1 MCSNYPCKNY
11 IECGNI
17 VGCCQGLVSFYKDNN
32 NNFTTE
38 YLDENGKYSDQEYC
52 VYCAIKH
59 KEEMSGVTETP
70 TDELRDAFQHSIVN
84 EFLFSGIKDK
94 NFNEYLKKELLQFEK
109 TITNIYNFKSTK
121 WNNKEQ
127 IFEPY

>member
-1 MCSNYPCKNY
+1 
-11 IECGNI
+11 
-17 VGCCQGLVSFYKDNN
+17 
-32 NNFTTE
+32 
-38 YLDENGKYSDQEYC
+38 
-52 VYCAIKH
+52 
-59 KEEMSGVTETP
+59 
-70 TDELRDAFQHSIVN
+70 LRDAFQHSIVN